1 MVADIQ
7 TQLFVLQSY
16 LMMMVTMK
24 MAMQVKLLVTVLPL
38 LAS

>member
-1 MVADIQ
+1 
-7 TQLFVLQSY
+7 LQSY